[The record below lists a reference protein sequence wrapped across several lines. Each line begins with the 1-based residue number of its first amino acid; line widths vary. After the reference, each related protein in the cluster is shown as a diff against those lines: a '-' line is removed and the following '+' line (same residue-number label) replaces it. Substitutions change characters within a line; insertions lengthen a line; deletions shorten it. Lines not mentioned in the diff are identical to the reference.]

1 MAFCAYMA
9 APEHS
14 PSLHHILLFDTVKTN
29 LGSAYNS
36 NSGMFTAPVDGVYTF
51 TWTIFSEVHSYVYT
65 QIVVNSAAF
74 DNMIVNSNAVNDVHS
89 GTKVIVVSLTSG
101 DVVYVRTD
109 DTYLSHGSIYSGRVN
124 GYSSFCGWKL

>member
-1 MAFCAYMA
+1 
-9 APEHS
+9 
-14 PSLHHILLFDTVKTN
+14 
-29 LGSAYNS
+29 
-36 NSGMFTAPVDGVYTF
+36 MFTAPVDGVYTF

-74 DNMIVNSNAVNDVHS
+74 DNMIVNSDAVHDVHS
-89 GTKVIVVSLTSG
+89 GTKVIVVSLTRG

-109 DTYLSHGSIYSGRVN
+109 DTYLSHGMISSGRVN